1 MALFRRKARKRKKTE
16 ENVNIGR
23 VSQIPMESRDIY
35 VTLSRTRDILAKI
48 ACEQNP
54 FKAIET
60 IIDETPDGKQAY
72 NIYLRLANQGVK
84 IELYNKTTNKLTTRY
99 DKECRRFC
107 AELGVN
113 NSEGLDGFIDQL
125 HGSSIARGGMACE
138 VVVNEDGNEIED
150 VFLVDPASFMEYKWS
165 DEKHRYEIYQFR
177 DDGKKIDLYDG
188 NFFYVPH
195 QPKAGRPEGTLQFLA
210 AIPTVTQFYQL
221 LSDSLRIMNRIGYPR
236 YKITIDR
243 EGVLNSVPASQKAT
257 FEQQQKIFKA
267 VFNDVEANMRAI
279 GQDSD
284 IITFDSNQIETIGGS
299 VNGSGIDVRAWFEVL
314 EPLIVNSF
322 TMTPVLLGRLN
333 AGSYSLG
340 TVEFKIVTD
349 TVDSMRRGSKRIIE
363 DVINLWARV
372 NGYPVYCVATHNPIN
387 WEVQKEKIE
396 SELLNVEKFRRAEE
410 YGWIDHSTAAM
421 DGIGA
426 EKAFS
431 EFSNGLFEYLSHD
444 LRQEN
449 TDSQIENDE

>member
-1 MALFRRKARKRKKTE
+1 
-16 ENVNIGR
+16 
-23 VSQIPMESRDIY
+23 
-35 VTLSRTRDILAKI
+35 
-48 ACEQNP
+48 
-54 FKAIET
+54 
-60 IIDETPDGKQAY
+60 
-72 NIYLRLANQGVK
+72 
-84 IELYNKTTNKLTTRY
+84 
-99 DKECRRFC
+99 
-107 AELGVN
+107 
-113 NSEGLDGFIDQL
+113 
-125 HGSSIARGGMACE
+125 MACE
-138 VVVNEDGNEIED
+138 VVVNEDANGIED
-150 VFLVDPASFMEYKWS
+150 VYLIDPATFSEYRWS
-165 DEKHRYEIYQFR
+165 DKKHRYEIFQAR

-236 YKITIDR
+236 YKVTINR

-257 FEQQQKIFKA
+257 FEQQQSIFKS
-267 VFNDVEANMRAI
+267 VFRDVETNMRSI
-279 GQDSD
+279 GQDGD
-284 IITFDSNQIETIGGS
+284 IITFDSNQIEAIGGG
-299 VNGSGIDVRAWFEVL
+299 VNGAGIDVRAWFEVL

-372 NGYPVYCVATHNPIN
+372 KGYPVYCIVTHNPIN

-396 SELLNVEKFRRAEE
+396 SELLMVEKCRRAEE

-426 EKAFS
+426 EKPSS
-431 EFSNGLFEYLSHD
+431 EGSNGLFEYLSHD
-444 LRQEN
+444 MRQDTN
-449 TDSQIENDE
+449 NIDTVNSQEPNSE